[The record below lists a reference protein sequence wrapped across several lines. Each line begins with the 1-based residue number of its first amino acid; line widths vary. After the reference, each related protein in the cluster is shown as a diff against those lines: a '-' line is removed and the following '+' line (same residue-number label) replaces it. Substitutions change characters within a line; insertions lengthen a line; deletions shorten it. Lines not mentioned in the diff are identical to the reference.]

1 MIFLYI
7 LIDLSYNFII
17 RFYYYYESYNIIEE
31 ILNFRKKKFKFN
43 DDLELFPTER

>member
-1 MIFLYI
+1 MN
-7 LIDLSYNFII
+7 D
-17 RFYYYYESYNIIEE
+17 NIIEK